1 MLNIFQR
8 YSVLYGHSIADPSEA
23 PQIGPDR
30 QNCLSPDDFDT
41 FLVNYGREFII
52 TLDDGYLDNLTI
64 ALPILEK
71 HEVSATIFV
80 TTGFV
85 ARTHVPM
92 ERVAALVANNLESN
106 DVSVR
111 YLLNKLG
118 LDIKQYSEPESVYS
132 ALRGILK
139 KCSVAQRIQ
148 YQTELIE
155 VCGEDWEA
163 LLTDMLTPEQVVELD
178 KHPLI
183 SIGAHTVSH
192 PNLRCAENDEL
203 NVELTESKKIM
214 EEWIGRSVTEMAYPY
229 GANDKRVRQAVAE
242 AGYRRAYT
250 TAPKGFRLRILA
262 YHPLCK
268 PRHDLGNV
276 IKREHGDG

>member
-1 MLNIFQR
+1 LLNIFHKCP
-8 YSVLYGHSIADPSEA
+8 VLYGHSIANPEQA
-23 PQIGPDR
+23 PKVGPER
-30 QNCLSPDDFDT
+30 RNRLSPDDLDT
-41 FLVNYGREFII
+41 FLAQKVKQVSLTF
-52 TLDDGYLDNLTI
+52 DDGYLDNLTT

-71 HEVSATIFV
+71 HEVETTIFV

-106 DVSVR
+106 DVTVR
-111 YLLNKLG
+111 YLLKKLG
-118 LDIKQYSEPESVYS
+118 LDLKQYSEPESVYS

-139 KCSVAQRIQ
+139 KCSVAQRIH

-155 VCGEDWEA
+155 ACGEDWEA
-163 LLTDMLTPEQVVELD
+163 LLTDMLTPEQVAELD

-192 PNLRCAENDEL
+192 PNLLCAENDEL
-203 NVELTESKKIM
+203 NAELTESKKVL

-229 GANDKRVRQAVAE
+229 GANDKKVRQAVAE

-250 TAPKGFRLRILA
+250 TDPKGFRQRILA

-268 PRHDLGNV
+268 PRHELGKV
-276 IKREHGDG
+276 IKREHGDV